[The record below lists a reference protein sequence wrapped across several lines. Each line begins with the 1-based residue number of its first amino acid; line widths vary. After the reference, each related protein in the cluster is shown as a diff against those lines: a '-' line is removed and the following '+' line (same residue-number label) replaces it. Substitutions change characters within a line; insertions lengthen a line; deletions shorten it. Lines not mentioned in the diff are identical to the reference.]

1 MAVVVVKLWQP
12 EAWLGGAESR
22 YEDKMS
28 PWGPRVQRAGW
39 LVRCWAANN
48 RRAFLA

>member
-1 MAVVVVKLWQP
+1 MAGVVEKLWQP
-12 EAWLGGAESR
+12 VAWLGGAENR

-39 LVRCWAANN
+39 LVRWWAATSCG
-48 RRAFLA
+48 AFLA

>member
-1 MAVVVVKLWQP
+1 MAVVVEKLWQP
-12 EAWLGGAESR
+12 VAWLGSAESR

-28 PWGPRVQRAGW
+28 PWDPRVQRAGW
-39 LVRCWAANN
+39 LVRCWAATS